1 MGEIHTGILVT
12 RKAGDLNAAV
22 KVNFKDLFK
31 ALSAG
36 ALHVGF
42 ENWAGAT
49 QKAVQAVGAIG
60 VRKDPG
66 EQAWLLIH
74 GALTQAVWELVGGN
88 FGLLSKPR
96 EDFAGFCDSIGDSLE
111 EHLIVIDDKFFERPG
126 EAPFVQSFSK
136 GFEQWLTEWGFGEAP
151 AQAAAARLPSYF
163 TFALNDRWRA
173 APDDYSAVQE
183 ALDTPFTKAGKREL
197 GWTRYAAWLNREEP
211 VFEEAFSLKQIYVPL
226 RACYEKKSKES
237 RESISPGGIEGD
249 GKKSKRTVVDLAESL
264 DAWLNKAA
272 RGDAIRV
279 ITGGPG
285 CGKTSFARLFAA
297 RHAEKGSVR
306 VLFVP
311 LHQLELSDS
320 LITAIDGFV
329 RYNEFLSHDP
339 LDPEDG
345 EQRLLLVL
353 DGLDELSKQG
363 VVGGQIAH
371 EFVIEVDRQVT
382 RFNSAKTRLQILLC
396 GRPVAVQECSA
407 SLREPGQVLNVL
419 SYTETEDE
427 KHDLLED
434 PKGLLDGDNA
444 DQRQLWWRQYG
455 QLTGRGYSGLPNE
468 LAREELNE
476 ISAQPLLNYLLALS
490 YVRGEVDFGAPET
503 NRNKIYEDL
512 ISAVYDRKKW
522 AGKQH
527 RTLEGLSDHDFLRV
541 LEEITVAVWHGDG
554 RTATIREIEKH
565 CAETGVGRLLKRFQK
580 GAEAGV
586 TRLLTA
592 FYFRQ
597 VGQREEGDR
606 TFEFTHKSFGE
617 YLTARRI
624 LREVDRMS
632 RQLAAREDDPDDGW
646 DEREALRHW
655 VQVSGPT
662 AIDDDVNRFLAD
674 ESRIAVKEKLRGR
687 HKMLCALIS
696 FRLRHGMPIERVE
709 PRPRVFQEEMEWCRN
724 ADEAMLV
731 VRSWCAGVLQEHS
744 QIEAPRGNS
753 FGSWV
758 KFMQGQRIGGRN
770 RLSMSALDWIKVGE
784 PQRLEIADLYRAN
797 LSRTNLRSVS
807 LIMANLHGADLEGAD
822 LEGAH
827 LIQANLQRANLQRAN
842 LEGVYLQE
850 ADLQGA
856 NLQGANLRGALVGL
870 ANLQRA
876 DLEGAD
882 LEGAHLIQA
891 NLKRANLKRANL
903 KGANL
908 KGANL
913 KGANLDPGQKK
924 LARTEVK

>member
-12 RKAGDLNAAV
+12 RKAGELNASV

-31 ALSAG
+31 ALSEG

-42 ENWAGAT
+42 ENWAGAA

-74 GALTQAVWELVGGN
+74 AALTQAVWELAGGN

-136 GFEQWLTEWGFGEAP
+136 GFERWLTEWGFGEAP

-173 APDDYSAVQE
+173 APDDYSTVQQ

-197 GWTRYAAWLNREEP
+197 GWIRYAAWLNREEP

-226 RACYEKKSKES
+226 RAYYEKKTKES
-237 RESISPGGIEGD
+237 RESIGPGSVED
-249 GKKSKRTVVDLAESL
+249 DDKKSERTVVDLAASL
-264 DAWLNKAA
+264 DAWLRKAA

-297 RHAEKGSVR
+297 RHAKKGSIR

-329 RYNEFLSHDP
+329 RYNEFLSHNP

-371 EFVIEVDRQVT
+371 DFVIEADRQVT
-382 RFNSAKTRLQILLC
+382 RFNSAKTRLQVLLC

-419 SYTETEDE
+419 PYTETEDE
-427 KHDLLED
+427 KHDRLKD

-444 DQRQLWWRQYG
+444 DQRQVWWKQYG
-455 QLTGRGYSGLPNE
+455 QLTGRGYSGLPEE
-468 LAREELNE
+468 LARDELNE

-512 ISAVYDRKKW
+512 IRAVYDRKKW
-522 AGKQH
+522 AGRQH
-527 RTLEGLSDHDFLRV
+527 RTLEGLSDQDFVRV
-541 LEEITVAVWHGDG
+541 LEEIALAVWHGDG

-597 VGQREEGDR
+597 VGQREEGDK

-624 LREVDRMS
+624 LREADRMS
-632 RQLAAREDDPDDGW
+632 RQLAARERDPDDGW
-646 DEREALRHW
+646 DERGALRHW
-655 VQVSGPT
+655 VQVCGPT
-662 AIDDDVNRFLAD
+662 AIDNDVNRFLAD
-674 ESRIAVKEKLRGR
+674 ESGITVKEKLRSR
-687 HKMLCALIS
+687 HEMLCGLIN

-709 PRPRVFQEEMEWCRN
+709 PRPQVFQKEMEWCRN

-731 VRSWCAGVLQEHS
+731 VRSWCAGVLQERS
-744 QIEAPRGNS
+744 QIEAPSINS
-753 FGSWV
+753 FGAWV
-758 KFMQGQRIGGRN
+758 KFMQGQRTGDGN
-770 RLSMSALDWIKVGE
+770 RLSMSALDWMEMRAVQML
-784 PQRLEIADLYRAN
+784 PIADLYSAN
-797 LSRTNLRSVS
+797 LYRSDFRFVG
-807 LIMANLHGADLEGAD
+807 LAMANLEGANLVGANLQEGMMWEVD
-822 LEGAH
+822 LR
-827 LIQANLQRANLQRAN
+827 QANLQ
-842 LEGVYLQE
+842 E
-850 ADLQGA
+850 A
-856 NLQGANLRGALVGL
+856 NLQGANLEEANLRR
-870 ANLQRA
+870 ANLQ
-876 DLEGAD
+876 E
-882 LEGAHLIQA
+882 A
-891 NLKRANLKRANL
+891 NLQ
-903 KGANL
+903 GANL
-908 KGANL
+908 QEANLQGANL
-913 KGANLDPGQKK
+913 QEANLQGANLQE
-924 LARTEVK
+924 A